1 MGWEKRGNKSYYYRK
16 RREGGRVRSEYVGRG
31 DVAQISVELIQN
43 DQRDRKT
50 GREALRYAQQ
60 AEKAI
65 DRQLATAEAAI
76 YAITDAKLSSEGYHK
91 HKGQWR
97 KRHGSKAITSAI

>member
-16 RREGGRVRSEYVGRG
+16 RRVNGRVCSEYVGRG
-31 DVAQISVELIQN
+31 AIAQISVEIIQN

-50 GREALRYAQQ
+50 GREAIRCVQQ
-60 AEKAI
+60 DEKAI

-76 YAITDAKLSSEGYHK
+76 YAITDAKLSAEGYHK

-97 KRHGSKAITSAI
+97 RRHGSKATASAI

>member
-1 MGWEKRGNKSYYYRK
+1 MGWEKRRNGYYYYRK
-16 RREGGRVRSEYVGRG
+16 RRVNGRVCSEYVGRG

-43 DQRDRKT
+43 DQRDRMT
-50 GREALRYAQQ
+50 GREALRCAQQ
-60 AEKAI
+60 DEKEI

-76 YAITDAKLSSEGYHK
+76 YAITDAKLSAEGYHK

-97 KRHGSKAITSAI
+97 RRHGSKATASAV